1 MTAVAAPVR
10 YPASRFETQAWVDLR
25 DPFEQARLTPAA
37 VRGMGRL
44 AVAWGLT
51 VPQIC
56 SLLGE
61 VSPSSWHAWARN
73 PPKTL
78 GVDRLTRA
86 SYLLGI
92 YTALHVLY
100 GDELADEWVHLP
112 NTNALFNGA
121 TPLEVMLRGG
131 IPAME
136 RVRALLD
143 ARRGGA

>member
-1 MTAVAAPVR
+1 MTPVAARTR

-25 DPFEQARLTPAA
+25 DMAEQARLTPAA

-44 AVAWGLT
+44 ADSWGLT
-51 VPQIC
+51 VPQVC
-56 SLLGE
+56 ALLGD
-61 VSPSSWHAWARN
+61 VSPSSWHAWART

-100 GDELADEWVHLP
+100 GDELADEWVH
-112 NTNALFNGA
+112 
-121 TPLEVMLRGG
+121 R
-131 IPAME
+131 
-136 RVRALLD
+136 
-143 ARRGGA
+143 